1 MRSNLTEIFLFLEQN
16 RNFNLKLQQ
25 KYFKRNVLSEIDTES
40 KILALLYEFAYSQ
53 SKPNIDKITEFFK
66 FVKDQPHHLN
76 SFESF
81 VKRIYPKNSKPRYKN
96 LFCGMVDQPGW
107 GVKTAAL
114 FTKSIYQLHNGS
126 LSKELKI
133 WNDIP
138 QLTEEDK
145 LYLPVDSVITCVFI
159 KLNFPEPV
167 SFKSINKFL
176 HDNYSNKEIEI
187 WDDLWFWGFITQKGS
202 GINRIHTWNESKYW
216 ILRDSDKNP
225 ETINTI
231 MIKAQE
237 FIDIINNGCLHKP
250 IWL

>member
-1 MRSNLTEIFLFLEQN
+1 MQEKFYKRIVLTETQIEN
-16 RNFNLKLQQ
+16 K
-25 KYFKRNVLSEIDTES
+25 VV
-40 KILALLYEFAYSQ
+40 ALLHEVVNSQ
-53 SKPNIDKITEFFK
+53 SKPNIDKVAEFFK
-66 FVKDQPHHLN
+66 SIFENTAHLN

-81 VKRIYPKNSKPRYKN
+81 VKRIYPINSKPRYKN
-96 LFCGMVDQPGW
+96 LFCGMVNQPGW

-145 LYLPVDSVITCVFI
+145 LYLPVDSVIASVFK

-231 MIKAQE
+231 KIKAQE
-237 FIDIINNGCLHKP
+237 FIHLINNA
-250 IWL
+250 